1 LWENTSNLKYPKKGE
16 STMTAKL
23 KSDALRVVKRLR
35 CYGTDAEDNFGCGD
49 KRCKYRDVDGACNIN
64 SLEADAAEVIEKLL
78 KEVEKFEH
86 R

>member
-1 LWENTSNLKYPKKGE
+1 
-16 STMTAKL
+16 MTAKL
-23 KSDALRVVKRLR
+23 KSDALRVIKKLR

-64 SLEADAAEVIEKLL
+64 NIEADAADVIEKLL
-78 KEVEKFEH
+78 KEIEKYEH

>member
-1 LWENTSNLKYPKKGE
+1 
-16 STMTAKL
+16 MTAKL

-35 CYGTDAEDNFGCGD
+35 CYGMDAEDNFGCGD